1 MANKRKYTD
10 EKIAKNMQDLLKR
23 KRNRR
28 SRLTLDFTA
37 DSTQC
42 IERDGSNESI
52 LNNLTDERREKFFKL
67 PKEQQRQ
74 HIISWT
80 QRRKEFENIQRKK
93 KMDAEARNRGKAG
106 GASSK
111 EPIKK
116 PNKDI
121 TEEECALILVGMDD
135 IGQEQRKIGLCMKLL
150 KHMTRCV
157 NDKCPSNNCKKM
169 KLALQHKKICK
180 VNVKGG
186 CKICFHIS
194 TLLKKHAKD
203 CKDSNCK
210 ITECKKIKEENR
222 ILKEQKQRLIL
233 LQHASRC
240 EAGTAGH
247 PKNCPITKICAKW
260 KTIWKHIA
268 NCKDK
273 DCRTNHCKSSK
284 YILSHY
290 HRCKDLEC
298 KICAPVRAAIDVNN
312 KKRVKI
318 SAAAQ
323 KRTLFLCRPC
333 AAAQKKD
340 PLYVFQQAKALS
352 DGGVDPNEVGGS
364 ASAGKIDQVRILA
377 AKKKYKRKKVPLC
390 AALQANDDDAVEALL
405 DDKADPNEVLTY
417 GINALHVAAE
427 HGCNLHLFGRILGMI
442 NNVNA
447 ADNGGVTALM
457 YAVQKKR
464 LDMVVLLMNHKDIDV
479 NIQEKHYNTTAL
491 HKAIEANY
499 SDIVTQL
506 INDDRVDTSLRNGFN
521 KTPLDVARDL
531 RRIKCAKILREHKFK
546 KNIIKIQEEI
556 KRDHEQARKKA
567 ARKKYQR
574 KKAPLCA
581 ALKEKDEVAVEALLD
596 DKADPN
602 KVNEYGCNA
611 LHVAAWKGCR
621 LPLFRRI
628 LGMIDNVNEGDG
640 FNNFTALIH
649 ATMSNHLDMVVSLM
663 KHPGIDVNGQDNSL
677 NYTALHWAIKKRC
690 YTIVTQLL
698 SDDRVDTSLKN
709 KDNYTPLKFAIVT
722 SYLTTSERIHYVK
735 ILREHGAP
743 EN

>member
-10 EKIAKNMQDLLKR
+10 EEIAKNMQDLPKR
-23 KRNRR
+23 KRNRK

-42 IERDGSNESI
+42 IKKNGSNESI
-52 LNNLTDERREKFFKL
+52 LSNLTDERREKFFKL
-67 PKEQQRQ
+67 SKEQQRQ
-74 HIISWT
+74 HIIAWT
-80 QRRKEFENIQRKK
+80 QRRKEFENIMRKK
-93 KMDAEARNRGKAG
+93 KMDAEALNRGKAG

-116 PNKDI
+116 HKKDI
-121 TEEECALILVGMDD
+121 TEEECALILVGMGD
-135 IGQEQRKIGLCMKLL
+135 IGQEQLKIGLCMKLL
-150 KHMTRCV
+150 KHVTRCV
-157 NDKCPSNNCKKM
+157 NDKCPSKNCKKT
-169 KLALQHKKICK
+169 KCLLQHPQVCKKK
-180 VNVKGG
+180 ARGG
-186 CKICFHIS
+186 CIICRRIS

-210 ITECKKIKEENR
+210 ECKKIKEDNR
-222 ILKEQKQRLIL
+222 ILKAQQQRLIL

-247 PKNCPITKICAKW
+247 PKNCPITKKCTEW
-260 KTIWKHIA
+260 KKLWKHIA

-273 DCRTNHCKSSK
+273 DCRTKNCISSR

-290 HRCKDLEC
+290 RHCKDLEC

-323 KRTLFLCRPC
+323 K
-333 AAAQKKD
+333 KD
-340 PLYVFQQAKALS
+340 PLYVVQQAKALS
-352 DGGVDPNEVGGS
+352 DGGADPNEVGGS
-364 ASAGKIDQVRILA
+364 ASVGKTDQARILA
-377 AKKKYKRKKVPLC
+377 AQKKYKRYKAPLF

-405 DDKADPNEVLTY
+405 DDKADPNKVLTY

-427 HGCNLHLFGRILGMI
+427 KGCNLHLFRRILGMI

-447 ADNGGVTALM
+447 TDNGGLTALM

-521 KTPLDVARDL
+521 KTPLEVACDL

-556 KRDHEQARKKA
+556 ERDHEQAHKKA
-567 ARKKYQR
+567 
-574 KKAPLCA
+574 
-581 ALKEKDEVAVEALLD
+581 
-596 DKADPN
+596 
-602 KVNEYGCNA
+602 
-611 LHVAAWKGCR
+611 
-621 LPLFRRI
+621 
-628 LGMIDNVNEGDG
+628 
-640 FNNFTALIH
+640 
-649 ATMSNHLDMVVSLM
+649 
-663 KHPGIDVNGQDNSL
+663 
-677 NYTALHWAIKKRC
+677 
-690 YTIVTQLL
+690 
-698 SDDRVDTSLKN
+698 
-709 KDNYTPLKFAIVT
+709 
-722 SYLTTSERIHYVK
+722 
-735 ILREHGAP
+735 
-743 EN
+743 

>member
-1 MANKRKYTD
+1 MVNKRKYTD
-10 EKIAKNMQDLLKR
+10 EETDEETDENMQELTKR

-28 SRLTLDFTA
+28 SRLDFTA

-42 IERDGSNESI
+42 IEKDGSNESI
-52 LNNLTDERREKFFKL
+52 LNN
-67 PKEQQRQ
+67 
-74 HIISWT
+74 
-80 QRRKEFENIQRKK
+80 
-93 KMDAEARNRGKAG
+93 M
-106 GASSK
+106 
-111 EPIKK
+111 
-116 PNKDI
+116 

-210 ITECKKIKEENR
+210 IIECKKIKEDNI
-222 ILKEQKQRLIL
+222 ILKAQQQRLIL

-247 PKNCPITKICAKW
+247 PKNCPITKKCAEW
-260 KTIWKHIA
+260 KKLWKHIA

-273 DCRTNHCKSSK
+273 DYKDCRTKNCISSR
-284 YILSHY
+284 YVLSHY
-290 HRCKDLEC
+290 HHCKDKKC
-298 KICAPVRAAIDVNN
+298 KVCAPVRAAIDVNN

-318 SAAAQ
+318 
-323 KRTLFLCRPC
+323 T

-352 DGGVDPNEVGGS
+352 DGGADPNQVGGS
-364 ASAGKIDQVRILA
+364 ASVWKTDQVRISA

-427 HGCNLHLFGRILGMI
+427 KGCSLPLFGRILGMI

-447 ADNGGVTALM
+447 ADNCGVTALM

-546 KNIIKIQEEI
+546 KNIIKIQDEI
-556 KRDHEQARKKA
+556 ERDHEQARKKA
-567 ARKKYQR
+567 AMKKYQR

-596 DKADPN
+596 GKADPN
-602 KVNEYGCNA
+602 EVNEYGFNA

-628 LGMIDNVNEGDG
+628 LGMIRNVNKGDSW
-640 FNNFTALIH
+640 NNSTALMH
-649 ATMSNHLDMVVSLM
+649 AALSNHLDMVVSLM
-663 KHPGIDVNGQDNSL
+663 NHPGIDVNVQDRDN
-677 NYTALHWAIKKRC
+677 NTALHKAIKKRC
-690 YTIVTQLL
+690 YAIVAQLL

-709 KDNYTPLKFAIVT
+709 KENYTPLKFAIVT
-722 SYLTTSERIHYVK
+722 SYLTTQERIHYVK